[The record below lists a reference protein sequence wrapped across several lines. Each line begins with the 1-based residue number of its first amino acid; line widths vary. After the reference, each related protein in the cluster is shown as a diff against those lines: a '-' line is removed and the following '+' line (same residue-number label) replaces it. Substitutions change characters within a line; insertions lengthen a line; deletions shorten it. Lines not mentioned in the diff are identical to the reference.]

1 MHAAKN
7 IILAMLVMT
16 SFGCVQQLEHIDLPR
31 GFDPAT
37 TKAHIPSN
45 YANRD
50 DKKINDQTIPSQL
63 SLQKCI
69 EISLRNNPDF
79 SAVKYDVEAASA
91 RFEGAK
97 SALWPKI
104 SVVGGYTHYNDK
116 IRLVQAAYN
125 GEPGL
130 FTADIASEDI
140 VLALPLFSGGKD
152 WNNIKATDLLSLS
165 AENKM
170 AFSRE
175 ELIFNVTSLYMSI
188 LAEEHVI
195 RALEFSYAALEE
207 QAKRITSL
215 INEQKAANVDLLRA
229 EVRLADVR
237 EKIILEKNVYAT
249 TRLSLINML
258 GTPIDEKKLSLSDQL
273 LPPMTTTV
281 DNQYELKEVLKKR
294 KDYQAALNS
303 LDAQSKNIAIAQA
316 AFLPTVGLKAA
327 YGQRQTVGPYLT
339 VLDSKRNPIDL
350 KENVEVASVGVV
362 FEIPLFEGGN
372 TMAKVREE
380 KSKFMAAKNR
390 LEKLEK
396 QIDLEVRSATLQL
409 QSAVSRI
416 SSTKKAVE
424 QAKESYRIES
434 MKYDLGKG
442 TILDTLNAQSELITA
457 QVNYYK
463 ALADYNIYSAK
474 LRFATGAL
482 S

>member
-16 SFGCVQQLEHIDLPR
+16 SFGCVQQREHIELPR
-31 GFDPAT
+31 GFDSAA

-50 DKKINDQTIPSQL
+50 DKKINDQAIPSQL

-152 WNNIKATDLLSLS
+152 WNNIKATDLLNLS

-249 TRLSLINML
+249 TRFNGNLHEQEE
-258 GTPIDEKKLSLSDQL
+258 G
-273 LPPMTTTV
+273 LP
-281 DNQYELKEVLKKR
+281 
-294 KDYQAALNS
+294 QALERTGLVS
-303 LDAQSKNIAIAQA
+303 GKNGSGKM
-316 AFLPTVGLKAA
+316 V
-327 YGQRQTVGPYLT
+327 RQQQG
-339 VLDSKRNPIDL
+339 RR
-350 KENVEVASVGVV
+350 EECHSVGSNHQ
-362 FEIPLFEGGN
+362 E
-372 TMAKVREE
+372 
-380 KSKFMAAKNR
+380 
-390 LEKLEK
+390 
-396 QIDLEVRSATLQL
+396 
-409 QSAVSRI
+409 
-416 SSTKKAVE
+416 
-424 QAKESYRIES
+424 
-434 MKYDLGKG
+434 
-442 TILDTLNAQSELITA
+442 
-457 QVNYYK
+457 
-463 ALADYNIYSAK
+463 
-474 LRFATGAL
+474 ATGGRSRDCAGKSDPFGL
-482 S
+482 RAPTGDDS